1 MCVVMRRHDLM
12 ASYQYATPR
21 DANRSTVAL
30 NQAFAGR
37 STGGTAIGPLHNCEH
52 SSDDVRAAT
61 RATIRLRGGCRG

>member
-37 STGGTAIGPLHNCEH
+37 STGGTAIAQL
-52 SSDDVRAAT
+52 RAQF
-61 RATIRLRGGCRG
+61 R